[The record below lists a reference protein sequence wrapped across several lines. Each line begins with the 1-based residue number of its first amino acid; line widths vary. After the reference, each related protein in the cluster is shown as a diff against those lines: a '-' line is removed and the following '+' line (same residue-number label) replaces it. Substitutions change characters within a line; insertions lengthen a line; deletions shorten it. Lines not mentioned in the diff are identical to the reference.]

1 MHVGL
6 QNAIVALDRN
16 QERPSIE
23 TLGQCWSAFLKIPTE
38 TYERYPKLRDSIASS
53 LWFFEDNVR
62 HDDPKGSRDGLANIA
77 LDLANYLIDIYVDGP
92 SKDTWENSE
101 SDESIYDFLIVFESR
116 IDPME
121 DIWTIDGPWDSESE
135 SSCETD

>member
-1 MHVGL
+1 MHDKL
-6 QNAIVALDRN
+6 QNAILALDRN
-16 QERPSIE
+16 AESPSIE
-23 TLGQCWSAFLKIPTE
+23 TLGQCWSAFIQIPTE

-62 HDDPKGSRDGLANIA
+62 HDDPKGSRDKLANIA

-92 SKDTWENSE
+92 SKDTWTNSK

-116 IDPME
+116 VDPME
-121 DIWTIDGPWDSESE
+121 DIWTIDGPWESE
-135 SSCETD
+135 SSCSSDD